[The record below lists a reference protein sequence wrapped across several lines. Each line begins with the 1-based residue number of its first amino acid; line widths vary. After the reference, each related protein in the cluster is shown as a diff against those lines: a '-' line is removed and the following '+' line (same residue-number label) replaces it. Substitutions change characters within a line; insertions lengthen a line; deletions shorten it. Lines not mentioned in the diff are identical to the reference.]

1 MSSTVRT
8 VESAKEVPR
17 WRKILLSAFLIA
29 LVGTTLELGSS
40 WYLKRFEGYDGTHLL
55 QYEFDPYKNIH
66 LTPNY
71 VNTVGIHHNG
81 QGFRYPTE
89 VERKKPA
96 GTYRIFLMGG
106 SAAYGLGGA
115 WPHIQRDYAV
125 LRDSET
131 ISAHLER
138 YLRQSLPARN
148 VEVINAAITS
158 DWTHHHLIYLNQ
170 AILNYQPDMVL
181 FLDGFNDFFFF
192 DESHDQFASYAY
204 QERARVIMGEPTFYS
219 LAYANAWW
227 LFRNCAFANAAMRA
241 LHNVRLRLLRA
252 PPGAPPIDVEKA
264 MAGLHQVFPRSA
276 LAMDRR
282 IGLILRDAGVTAV
295 FMLQPLL
302 ILERDQKPMP
312 PIEGALF
319 EFDVRSYPPGYEALI
334 HAAVPYIR
342 EQEEKMARDVGA
354 QFIDLTRVYAGVP
367 QQAYTDYC
375 HLTPLGNEIV
385 ARHIGERLLPLIS
398 AIPVDGSAPDARGG

>member
-1 MSSTVRT
+1 MSTTVRT
-8 VESAKEVPR
+8 VESGREPRR
-17 WRKILLSAFLIA
+17 WRKILFSAFLIA
-29 LVGTTLELGSS
+29 VAGTTLELSAI
-40 WYLKRFEGYDGTHLL
+40 WYLKRFEGYDGRHLS
-55 QYEFDPYKNIH
+55 QYEFDSYKNIR

-71 VNTVGIHHNG
+71 VNTLGIHHNG
-81 QGFRYPTE
+81 QGFRYPTN
-89 VERKKPA
+89 VEQKKPP
-96 GTYRIFLMGG
+96 GTYRVFLMGG

-131 ISAHLER
+131 ISANLEG
-138 YLRQSLPARN
+138 YLRQSLPGRN
-148 VEVINAAITS
+148 IEVINAAILS
-158 DWTHHHLIYLNQ
+158 YWTHHHLIYLNQ

-192 DESHDQFASYAY
+192 DENHDQFASYPY
-204 QERARVIMGEPTFYS
+204 QERARVIMGERTLYS

-227 LFRNCAFANAAMRA
+227 LFRKSAFANAGMRA
-241 LHNVRLRLLRA
+241 LQSVRLRRLRA
-252 PPGAPPIDVEKA
+252 HPDPTPIDVERA
-264 MAGLHQVFPRSA
+264 MKGLHQVFPRSA
-276 LAMDRR
+276 LAMHRR
-282 IGLILRDAGVTAV
+282 IGLILRDARVTAA

-312 PIEGALF
+312 PIERALF
-319 EFDVRSYPPGYEALI
+319 EFDVSSRPTNYEALM
-334 HAAVPYIR
+334 HAAIPYIR
-342 EQEEKMARDVGA
+342 EQEEKMARDVEA
-354 QFIDLTRVYAGVP
+354 HFIDLTRVYAGVP

-398 AIPVDGSAPDARGG
+398 TGPVDESAPDARGG